1 MCFVNLDESDWINKK
16 QKPKDDYQNGI
27 IKVSGD
33 SFLEKA
39 IVYNKGI
46 KNLCIKKLVS

>member
-1 MCFVNLDESDWINKK
+1 MCFVILDESDWINKK
-16 QKPKDDYQNGI
+16 PKSKVDYQNGI
-27 IKVSGD
+27 INILGD

-46 KNLCIKKLVS
+46 NSLFIKKLVS